1 MSGGMDGRDEVGGA
15 SESDE
20 STSGGDVSGAAV
32 GESERDEEGDS
43 VARTEKRDDSGG
55 WGEEQCLALLLVS
68 DSVPWLGGR

>member
-32 GESERDEEGDS
+32 EGGDS

-55 WGEEQCLALLLVS
+55 WG
-68 DSVPWLGGR
+68 